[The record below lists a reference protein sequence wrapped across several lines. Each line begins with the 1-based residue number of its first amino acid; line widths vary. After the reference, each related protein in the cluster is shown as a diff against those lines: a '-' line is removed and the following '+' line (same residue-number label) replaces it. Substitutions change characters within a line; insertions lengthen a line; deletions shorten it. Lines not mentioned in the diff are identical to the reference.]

1 MAITVTNFVDYDGTD
16 IHTQALDYYP
26 IGSIFINTSNINPS
40 SFIGG
45 VWESYGTGRTLVGV
59 SPGDTDFNT
68 PNKMGG
74 VKNQELRALIGAVQ
88 NDAGTI
94 GYYATRPAEEESLH
108 FRRANMRV
116 NGNAQGQGVY
126 TFNHSTVVIR
136 DNGENAT
143 TVQPYITV
151 YFWRRIQ

>member
-1 MAITVTNFVDYDGTD
+1 
-16 IHTQALDYYP
+16 
-26 IGSIFINTSNINPS
+26 
-40 SFIGG
+40 
-45 VWESYGTGRTLVGV
+45 
-59 SPGDTDFNT
+59 
-68 PNKMGG
+68 MGG

-88 NDAGTI
+88 NDAGSI

-108 FRRANMRV
+108 FRRANMIV

>member
-1 MAITVTNFVDYDGTD
+1 
-16 IHTQALDYYP
+16 
-26 IGSIFINTSNINPS
+26 
-40 SFIGG
+40 
-45 VWESYGTGRTLVGV
+45 
-59 SPGDTDFNT
+59 
-68 PNKMGG
+68 
-74 VKNQELRALIGAVQ
+74 
-88 NDAGTI
+88 
-94 GYYATRPAEEESLH
+94 
-108 FRRANMRV
+108 MRV